1 MPNFKNPWGALQA
14 TEGNNNDITRNDR
27 FTGLIIDGATIRY
40 AGDQTNTDPWD
51 IEFGVNDDENGFLD
65 SAKVSVKVFADMVD
79 HIYLYDYLNLR
90 GITEEEISTNLNI
103 KYRYYITENSANYK
117 QFDVIRF
124 DQATQQWVPG
134 GLTRIG
140 GRWTRFN
147 LIEFI
152 NGLSSTYDDDVINV
166 LRAKNPSIL
175 NESIDPGESDPDTV
189 M

>member
-1 MPNFKNPWGALQA
+1 LLEGADNGNLMPNFKNPWGALQA
-14 TEGNNNDITRNDR
+14 TEKNDKDITRDDR
-27 FTGLIIDGATIRY
+27 FTGLVINKATIKY
-40 AGDQTNTDPWD
+40 AGDQTKTDPWD

-65 SAKVSVKVFADMVD
+65 SAKKSVEVFADMVD

-90 GITEEEISTNLNI
+90 GITEEEISPDLNI
-103 KYRYYITENSANYK
+103 KYRYYITTENSIKYK

-134 GLTRIG
+134 GLTRRG
-140 GRWTRFN
+140 GQWSRFN

-152 NGLSSTYDDDVINV
+152 NGLSS
-166 LRAKNPSIL
+166 
-175 NESIDPGESDPDTV
+175 